1 MANNIVTKKAYFI
14 SVGQCVIFYYLCHN
28 EDVKSVEH
36 NVAPVVHLLVE
47 SERFSCH
54 VLASL
59 KPALNGRRLTE
70 RPAV

>member
-1 MANNIVTKKAYFI
+1 MTNNFVTKKAYFI
-14 SVGQCVIFYYLCHN
+14 SVWASVSYFISFVIMKM
-28 EDVKSVEH
+28 KSVEH